1 MSTGPRFPRA
11 AALAAAKEIAS
22 ALQPF
27 CAKLIVAGSLRRR
40 KQDVGDIEVV
50 FIPKFVT
57 VPDPNDLLRNPVTC
71 DAAEIQVNTWVAEG
85 KLTKRPKKDG
95 SLTWGAQIKLAV
107 HVSSGIPVDLFAGN
121 PANWWCLLVCRT
133 GSAESNLKI
142 CNAAIAKGWK
152 WNPYGA
158 GFSDRYG
165 RLVHRAASERDV
177 FEAVGLPYKEPWER

>member
-50 FIPKFVT
+50 FIPNTVT
-57 VPDPNDLLRNPVTC
+57 LPDPEDLLRTPKEFC
-71 DAAEIQVNTWVAEG
+71 AADLQINAMVAAG
-85 KLTKRPKKDG
+85 VLAKRPKKDG

-107 HVSSGIPVDLFAGN
+107 QVASGIPVDLFAGN
-121 PANWWCLLVCRT
+121 PANWWCLLMCRT

-158 GFSDRYG
+158 GFSDRSG